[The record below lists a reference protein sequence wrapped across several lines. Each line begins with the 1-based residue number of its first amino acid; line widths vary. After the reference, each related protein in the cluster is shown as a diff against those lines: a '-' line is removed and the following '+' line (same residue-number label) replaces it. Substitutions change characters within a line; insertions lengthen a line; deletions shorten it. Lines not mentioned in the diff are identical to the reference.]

1 MKDKIRKFL
10 NSFFGRIVIMVLIGI
25 ALVATTVSYIVINM
39 SEDIF
44 TKTYGD
50 SQEKVFSQINEDLDV
65 LYERLQKVCEAID
78 ESWAFRVYLNEGADI
93 DNIQIFQN
101 IYQMEKDLDASKSL
115 DLERLNILVIGMNG
129 NHYLP
134 RTETISMTDDE
145 ILNSDAAKAAYARP
159 ELLQFT
165 YSEGGFTS
173 TSKNESTIIVSKALY
188 YKESKE
194 IYGIVFITLT
204 MDNLKRYYDYFVT
217 DNTSFFMINS
227 DGIVMCSDE
236 TELVGKHIEEDWYED
251 ADRSDER
258 VFTEKNAGYNLTIM
272 KSELSYYD
280 SSIYGVID
288 NKKALDELYNVPT
301 LIFICIGIS
310 VVVLVM
316 CLVFTRQT
324 TVPLSQMVEKMSN
337 SRDGNFTETMPVVGT
352 VEARKLAQTY
362 NEMLFDIEKYI
373 DELLDTQKKQRTAEI
388 KALQMQINP
397 HYIYNT
403 LAGIK
408 WLVYQNDT
416 DKTIKTID
424 AFIELLRNT
433 ISNSDEYITIEQE
446 LNNIKN
452 YILIHKTRYDD
463 QISCEYY
470 ISSNCYDCLLPKMIL
485 QPFIENAFFHAFPSG
500 RRGTVQI
507 FIKKKDDI
515 LEIEISDDGVGM
527 DESYAKKTLINDTK
541 KEHFSGIGMHNV
553 QERLKL
559 LYGENY
565 GVTIKSL
572 KNEGTTVIIRIPVI
586 FSENP
591 TPYGN
596 M

>member
-352 VEARKLAQTY
+352 VEVRKLAQTY

-527 DESYAKKTLINDTK
+527 DETYAKKTLINDTK

-591 TPYGN
+591 TPYSN